1 MNPSDGCLAL
11 TGRNILAQG
20 IVTKERHPGYG
31 SEDDTRPRFNVDNWN
46 KAISDVIGFTFENAK
61 PECKS
66 VNDFLT
72 SQNNID

>member
-1 MNPSDGCLAL
+1 MNAKMKFVRDLML
-11 TGRNILAQG
+11 V
-20 IVTKERHPGYG
+20 IVT
-31 SEDDTRPRFNVDNWN
+31 TV
-46 KAISDVIGFTFENAK
+46 ISDVIGFTFENAK